1 VGGAWEPGLRRE
13 CPRLRWTRET
23 VGLGLHRQAGN
34 LDVDMLGASHSL
46 TGESGT
52 SCSWSSMLLLLSP
65 SSSSRRL
72 RGSAAGYELLED
84 GDNRAII
91 LKGEIGYTVSRSHN
105 EVEWKE
111 ERGIARNI
119 GVVSEVVASMVDFF
133 FFLCR
138 FLLQGRSR
146 KVCGRGP

>member
-1 VGGAWEPGLRRE
+1 LAWGYTDER
-13 CPRLRWTRET
+13 
-23 VGLGLHRQAGN
+23 GN
-34 LDVDMLGASHSL
+34 LDIDMLGATDSL

-52 SCSWSSMLLLLSP
+52 SCSWSSSLLLLSP

-111 ERGIARNI
+111 EGGIAGNI
-119 GVVSEVVASMVDFF
+119 GVVSEAVAWMVDFF
-133 FFLCR
+133 FF
-138 FLLQGRSR
+138 FL
-146 KVCGRGP
+146 